1 MIKTRGQQVAH
12 PTVANCSLLNHLL
25 VLQYP
30 LNSTQQAIKMTEI
43 PNDNNEQLS
52 LGEYTQKAYLAYAM
66 SVVRSRAL
74 PDVAD
79 GQKPVQ
85 RRILYA
91 MYDMRLN
98 AGAKPVKSARV
109 VGEILGKYHPHGDA
123 SAYDAMVRMA
133 QDFTLRY
140 PLIDGI
146 GNFGSRDGDGAAAM
160 RYTEARLTPIA
171 SLLLSELG
179 QGTVDFVPNYDGAF
193 DEPALLPARLPF
205 VLLNGASGIAVGLA
219 TEIPPH
225 NLREV
230 AAASVALLR
239 NPNLQAADL
248 LDYLPAPDFPGGGHI
263 ISSKDE
269 ILKIYE
275 TGKGSVRVR
284 ARYEVEK
291 LARGQWRVV
300 VSELPPNVSAQK
312 ILAQIEEMTNPKPK
326 AGKKQLSQEQQNTK
340 SLMLSLI
347 DKVRDD
353 SDSESPVRL
362 VFEPK
367 SSRLDPQEFITVLM
381 ANTDLECN
389 SPINL
394 VMMGQNGKPAQ
405 KGLKQILAEWL
416 SFRVATVTRR
426 LQFRLDQV
434 QKRIHILQG
443 RMTVFLHI
451 DEVIKVIRES
461 DEPKPELMRAFGLTD
476 IQAEDILE
484 IRLRQLARLEWIK
497 LEGELSKLQ
506 EEEGSLK
513 HLLSDETAKKRLI
526 IKEIQD
532 DAKQYGDDR
541 RTLVE
546 EAERAVSVQ
555 TVADEPI
562 TVIVSQKGW
571 IRTRQGHN
579 LDLSQI
585 TFKDGDDLRQTVES
599 RTVAEIV
606 VLDNLGRSYTI
617 AAADIPGGRGDGV
630 PISSLIDL
638 QSHAQVIA
646 ILSGQPENRYLL
658 SNTGGYGFIC
668 KLGDMLSKVK
678 AGKVL
683 MTLNDK
689 EEMLVPCAVPN
700 DFRLPENTD
709 DTVVENISGS
719 LKVLLATSEPRIL
732 AFDLTELREM
742 SKGRGLQLVNLPDKE
757 RLSHIILTSE
767 EEYTVESTG
776 RRGAVNTDTLRIADV
791 LNKRAKKG
799 KPIHLSGSL
808 KALSA
813 KEKQVETPQ

>member
-1 MIKTRGQQVAH
+1 MTEL
-12 PTVANCSLLNHLL
+12 P
-25 VLQYP
+25 
-30 LNSTQQAIKMTEI
+30 NSTDE
-43 PNDNNEQLS
+43 LS

-193 DEPALLPARLPF
+193 DEPSLLPARLPF

-239 NPNLQAADL
+239 NPNLQTADL

-426 LQFRLDQV
+426 LQYRLNEV

-461 DEPKPELMRAFGLTD
+461 DEPKPELMRAFGLTE

-700 DFRLPENTD
+700 DFRLPENDTTPQGDCHDLSATNLAMTD
-709 DTVVENISGS
+709 SVSGS

-732 AFDLTELREM
+732 AFDLTELRQM
-742 SKGRGLQLVNLPDKE
+742 SKGRGLQLISLPEKE
-757 RLSHIILTSE
+757 KLIHILLTQE
-767 EEYTVESTG
+767 EEYTVESIG
-776 RRGAVNTDTLRIADV
+776 RRGNTYQDTLRIADV
-791 LNKRAKKG
+791 INKRGKKG
-799 KPIHLSGSL
+799 KPLTVSGAIKNIL
-808 KALSA
+808 IATNEQKD
-813 KEKQVETPQ
+813 

>member
-1 MIKTRGQQVAH
+1 MSSH
-12 PTVANCSLLNHLL
+12 SD
-25 VLQYP
+25 
-30 LNSTQQAIKMTEI
+30 E
-43 PNDNNEQLS
+43 LS
-52 LGEYTQKAYLAYAM
+52 LGEYAQQAYLAYAM

-91 MYDMRLN
+91 MHDMRLN

-109 VGEILGKYHPHGDA
+109 VGEILGKYHPHGDS

-171 SLLLSELG
+171 SLLLSELSM
-179 QGTVDFVPNYDGAF
+179 GTVDFVPNYDGAF
-193 DEPALLPARLPF
+193 DEPSVLPARLPF

-239 NPNLQAADL
+239 NPNLQTAEIL
-248 LDYLPAPDFPGGGHI
+248 QYLPAPDFPGGGQI
-263 ISSKDE
+263 ISSPDE
-269 ILKIYE
+269 LLKIYE

-291 LARGQWRVV
+291 LARGQWRIV
-300 VSELPPNVSAQK
+300 VSELPPAVSAQK

-353 SDSESPVRL
+353 SDGESPVRL

-367 SSRLDPQEFITVLM
+367 SSRLDPDEFINTLM

-405 KGLKQILAEWL
+405 KGLKQILTEWL
-416 SFRVATVTRR
+416 AFRVATVTRR
-426 LQFRLDQV
+426 LQFRLDEV

-451 DEVIKVIRES
+451 DEVIRVIREA
-461 DEPKPELMRAFGLTD
+461 DEPKPELMRAFGLTE

-497 LEGELSKLQ
+497 LESELSKLQ
-506 EEEGSLK
+506 EEEGNLK

-546 EAERAVSVQ
+546 AAERAVSVQ

-562 TVIVSQKGW
+562 TIILSQKGW
-571 IRTRQGHN
+571 VRTRQGHN

-585 TFKDGDDLRQTVES
+585 TFKDGDDLQQVIES
-599 RTVAEIV
+599 RTVAEMV
-606 VLDNLGRSYTI
+606 VLDDLGRSYTI
-617 AAADIPGGRGDGV
+617 AAADIPGGRRDGV

-638 QSHAQVIA
+638 QAGAQI
-646 ILSGQPENRYLL
+646 ITLISGQPENRYLL
-658 SNTGGYGFIC
+658 ANTGGYGFIC
-668 KLGDMLSKVK
+668 AVKDMLSKVK

-683 MTLNDK
+683 MTLNDN
-689 EEMLVPCAVPN
+689 EQMLIPCAVPD

-709 DTVVENISGS
+709 DTVVENLSGS

-732 AFDLTELREM
+732 AFDLTELRQM

-757 RLSHIILTSE
+757 TLTHIILTDK

-776 RRGAVNTDTLRIADV
+776 RRGAINTDTLRLSDV

-808 KALSA
+808 KALKSVS
-813 KEKQVETPQ
+813 KMVETAQNLIYSQTTSKH